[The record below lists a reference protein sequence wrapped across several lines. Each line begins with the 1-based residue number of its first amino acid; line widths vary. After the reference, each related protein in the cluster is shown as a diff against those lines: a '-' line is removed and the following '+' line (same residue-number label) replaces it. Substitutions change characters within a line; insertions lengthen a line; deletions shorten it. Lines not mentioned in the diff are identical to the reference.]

1 MTRAAADRR
10 RQAWHPLQGTLDGPC
25 LPSVEPL
32 QSLRGMV
39 DLLPERLALWQHLEA
54 TARQHFR
61 RAGVQEIRT
70 PLLEATE
77 LFARGIGEATDVVG
91 KEMYTFLDRGE
102 RSCTLRP
109 EGTASVVRAVIQHG
123 LLAQGPQRLWYGGPM
138 FRYERPQAGRQRQF
152 HQIGVELLGFADP
165 RSDVEAI
172 ALAWDLLADLG
183 VQGLELE
190 LNSLGTPEDRLR
202 YRGELVAWL
211 EAHRDRLDADSQ
223 QRLESNPLRILDSKH
238 PDTQALL
245 AGAPNLHDAL
255 SPESHERFQRV
266 RRGLEDLGL
275 PFRLNPRLVRGL
287 DYYSHTAFEITS
299 NQLGAQATVCGGG
312 RYDGLVGQ
320 LGGPAT
326 AAVGWALGMERLVL
340 LLEQS
345 GSAADVARPDLYV
358 VSRGELAERRALSLA
373 RQLRQE
379 GLAVELDLSGAAFG
393 KQFKRAD
400 RSGAPWAAV
409 IGDSEAAEEVV
420 VLKDLR
426 GEQPERRL
434 PPAELAP
441 LLRSAAVS
449 HPSQA

>member
-1 MTRAAADRR
+1 
-10 RQAWHPLQGTLDGPC
+10 
-25 LPSVEPL
+25 
-32 QSLRGMV
+32 MV
-39 DLLPERLALWQHLEA
+39 DLLPERIDLWQHVEGA
-54 TARQHFR
+54 AREHFR
-61 RAGVQEIRT
+61 RAGVSEIRT
-70 PLLEATE
+70 PLLEVTE

-109 EGTASVVRAVIQHG
+109 EGTASVVRAAIQHG
-123 LLAQGPQRLWYGGPM
+123 LLGQGPQRLWYGGPM

-183 VQGLELE
+183 VQALALE

-223 QRLESNPLRILDSKH
+223 QRIHTNPLRVLDSKH

-255 SPESHERFQRV
+255 SAGSHERFQRV
-266 RRGLEDLGL
+266 RQGLEDLGI
-275 PFRLNPRLVRGL
+275 PFSLNPRLVRGL

-299 NQLGAQATVCGGG
+299 TQLGAQATVCGGG

-345 GSAADVARPDLYV
+345 GAAPAAVGPDLYV
-358 VSRGELAERRALSLA
+358 VSRGEVAERRALAVTRAA
-373 RQLRQE
+373 RQA

-400 RSGAPWAAV
+400 RSGARWAAV
-409 IGDSEAAEEVV
+409 IGDSEAAEGMV

-426 GEQPERRL
+426 GETPERRL
-434 PPAELAP
+434 AEVELVGA
-441 LLRSAAVS
+441 LSRMGAA
-449 HPSQA
+449 